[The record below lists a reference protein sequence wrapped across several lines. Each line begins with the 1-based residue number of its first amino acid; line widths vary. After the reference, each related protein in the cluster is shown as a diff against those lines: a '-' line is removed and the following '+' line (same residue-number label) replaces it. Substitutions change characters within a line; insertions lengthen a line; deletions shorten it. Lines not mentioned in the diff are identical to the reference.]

1 MIRFANHRPASDL
14 LRLTDERGRMIGV
27 VRRPTAPTIVGRGAA
42 TVYAMPAIR
51 LPSALGRRLPRTG

>member
-1 MIRFANHRPASDL
+1 MIRFANHRQASDL

-27 VRRPTAPTIVGRGAA
+27 VRCPTAPTIVGRGAA

-51 LPSALGRRLPRTG
+51 LPSAPGRRLPRTG